1 MTIGEDEVLTGLMD
15 ALLPG
20 GEGFP
25 RASATGMAPLLAAR
39 LTHAD
44 ASLLARLAAAIAEAG
59 IPADDAAWREA
70 AARLE
75 ASGSALFDEIRK
87 YAYLTYYEQPAVIAS
102 IRALGFPYNDAPLP
116 AGYTDEPFE
125 PERDA
130 PRHARGRFVTTDAVR
145 RVDLGSLGL
154 ETMK

>member
-1 MTIGEDEVLTGLMD
+1 MTIGEDEALTGLID

-25 RASATGMAPLLAAR
+25 RASTTGMVPLLATR
-39 LTHAD
+39 LNQVD
-44 ASLLARLAAAIAEAG
+44 ASLLARLATAIAAAG
-59 IPADDAAWREA
+59 IPRDDAAWHEV

-75 ASGSALFDEIRK
+75 ASEPALFDEIRK
-87 YAYLTYYEQPAVIAS
+87 YAYLTYYEQSAVIAS

-116 AGYTDEPFE
+116 AGYADEPFE

-130 PRHARGRFVTTDAVR
+130 PRHARGRFVATDAVR
-145 RVDLGSLGL
+145 RVDLASLGL
-154 ETMK
+154 EMMK